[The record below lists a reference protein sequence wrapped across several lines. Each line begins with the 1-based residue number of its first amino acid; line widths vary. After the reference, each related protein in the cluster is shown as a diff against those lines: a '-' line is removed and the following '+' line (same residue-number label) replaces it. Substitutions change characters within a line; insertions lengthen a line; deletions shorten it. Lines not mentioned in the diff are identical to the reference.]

1 MKLSIISLPPISAKI
16 DGSLPAFT
24 FTPRQVIDEAGVVH
38 AETSLER
45 DVSGCLFVFTRL
57 VSGLAIASKAL
68 RPSDGNWRQRFYDDA
83 PYSGESGENL
93 NQVIENLSKIQSHED
108 LP

>member
-1 MKLSIISLPPISAKI
+1 MKLSIIPLSPISVKI
-16 DGSLPAFT
+16 DGSLPVFT
-24 FTPRQVIDEAGVVH
+24 FTPRQVVDETGVVH

-45 DVSGCLFVFTRL
+45 DVSGCLSVFTRL
-57 VSGLAIASKAL
+57 VSGLAIANKAL

-83 PYSGESGENL
+83 PYNGESGDNL
-93 NQVIENLSKIQSHED
+93 NQVVENLSKIQSHED

>member
-1 MKLSIISLPPISAKI
+1 MKLSIIPLSPISVKI
-16 DGSLPAFT
+16 DGNLPAFT
-24 FTPRQVIDEAGVVH
+24 FTPRQVVDETGIVH

-45 DVSGCLFVFTRL
+45 DISGNLFAFTRL
-57 VSGLAIASKAL
+57 VSGFAIANKAL

-93 NQVIENLSKIQSHED
+93 KQVVENLSKIA
-108 LP
+108 